1 MIRPDPGPA
10 RYHAPPPV
18 SLPSHSL
25 DHLLD
30 ANRRWSEGV
39 RAKDPQF
46 FERLA
51 AQQSPELLWIGCSDS
66 RVPANQIVGLAPGE
80 VFVHRNVGNV
90 VARGDLNG
98 QSVLQFA
105 VDVLKVR
112 DVIVCG
118 HYGCAG
124 VAAALDQR
132 SLGLVDGW
140 INHIRD
146 VRSRH
151 AALLGSLL
159 DADAAAAR
167 LCELNVLEQVTH
179 VAISDAVRRAWQQGQ
194 ELSVHGWIYDIHD
207 GRLRDLGLTVSR
219 SEDLEPA
226 RRAALGARA
235 GG

>member
-1 MIRPDPGPA
+1 MPT
-10 RYHAPPPV
+10 
-18 SLPSHSL
+18 HSL
-25 DHLLD
+25 AHLLE

-39 RAKDPQF
+39 KAKDPQF

-51 AQQSPELLWIGCSDS
+51 AQQTPELLWIGCSDS

-112 DVIVCG
+112 HVIVCG
-118 HYGCAG
+118 HYGCGG
-124 VAAALDQR
+124 VLAALDQR

-140 INHIRD
+140 IQHIRE
-146 VRSRH
+146 VRTRH
-151 AALLGSLL
+151 AALLGALM
-159 DADAAAAR
+159 DRDQVAAR

-179 VAISDAVRRAWQQGQ
+179 VATADAVRRAWKRGQ

-207 GRLRDLGLTVSR
+207 GRLRDLGLSLTR
-219 SEDLEPA
+219 AEDLEPA
-226 RRAALGARA
+226 RRAALAQDGRA
-235 GG
+235 

>member
-1 MIRPDPGPA
+1 MIRPDPARA
-10 RYHAPPPV
+10 RYHPAV
-18 SLPSHSL
+18 SLPTHSL
-25 DHLLD
+25 DHLLE

-51 AQQSPELLWIGCSDS
+51 AQQTPELLWIGCSDS

-112 DVIVCG
+112 HVIVCG
-118 HYGCAG
+118 HYGCGG
-124 VAAALDQR
+124 VLAALEQR

-140 INHIRD
+140 IQHIRE
-146 VRSRH
+146 VRARH
-151 AALLGSLL
+151 AALLGTLL
-159 DADAAAAR
+159 DREQVVAR

-179 VAISDAVRRAWQQGQ
+179 AATADAVRRAWQQGQ

-207 GRLRDLGLTVSR
+207 GRLRDLGLTVSGPD
-219 SEDLEPA
+219 DLEPS
-226 RRAALGARA
+226 RRAALGSPPAR
-235 GG
+235 

>member
-1 MIRPDPGPA
+1 MIRPDGTPA
-10 RYHAPPPV
+10 RYHAPPHV
-18 SLPSHSL
+18 SLPTHSL
-25 DHLLD
+25 DHLLE

-51 AQQSPELLWIGCSDS
+51 AQQTPELLWIGCSDS

-112 DVIVCG
+112 HVIVCG
-118 HYGCAG
+118 HYGCGG
-124 VAAALDQR
+124 VLAALDQR

-140 INHIRD
+140 IQHIRE
-146 VRSRH
+146 VRARH
-151 AALLGSLL
+151 AALLGALL
-159 DADAAAAR
+159 DREQVVSR

-179 VAISDAVRRAWQQGQ
+179 VATADTVRRAWQRGQ
-194 ELSVHGWIYDIHD
+194 DLTVHGWIYDIHD
-207 GRLRDLGLTVSR
+207 GRLRDLGLTVAR
-219 SEDLEPA
+219 PEELEPA
-226 RRAALGARA
+226 RRAALGTEPAR
-235 GG
+235 